1 MLSETMIVVSPYVIG
16 TAVGA
21 GGVYVAENQSEIDQS
36 VKGTAAKVAS
46 MIRGESRNPL
56 RDQYNSCCVR
66 MTPNI
71 PTGDEAHEQL
81 TSYLPG
87 ES

>member
-46 MIRGESRNPL
+46 MIRGVSRKFL
-56 RDQYNSCCVR
+56 IVKFHS
-66 MTPNI
+66 
-71 PTGDEAHEQL
+71 AFA
-81 TSYLPG
+81 
-87 ES
+87 